1 MVKFDVAEEENRGDV
16 DGFDPEAPPA
26 KSKSFASKS
35 LGESEK
41 TGIQVTLYQLRYKVP
56 APGGGDRYLLGN
68 PEPITGTMDPGMMI
82 ALMGSSGAGKSTLMD
97 VISKRKTQ
105 GAVEGLVLFD
115 GHVPGGG
122 EVSRDT
128 GYVEQRDSLWGFF
141 SVTEMLLYTARLKM
155 PDKYTLQQKTD
166 RVTEVIDQ
174 LGLTKSKDTKIGG
187 AMVRGVS
194 GGEAKRISIA
204 IGLLNNPRIM
214 FFDEPTSG
222 LDSAISLDVMSQVR
236 TLADEGRTVL
246 VTIHQPSG
254 KVFGLFSDII
264 LLSRD
269 AETKAGNIAYY
280 GPAGEEVKSY
290 FVDKGYPFDA
300 DEVDNIAEYLL
311 NIVSGGVSGPKGG
324 NELIE
329 GFHNSEICDENERIA
344 EGIANAAGGLDHAK
358 ATTLGGSPVYN
369 NSFFSEV
376 YTLTLF
382 KGRSQWKDVY
392 FAISRLG
399 LWIVA
404 SLLIISM
411 YADQPQ
417 TPLGLFVVIAILFIT
432 IFITALITVI
442 YIPSLINDKPVFIR
456 ESHDA
461 CYRPLSYA
469 TSNFLIE
476 TSATFLS
483 SICYA
488 SILYWAVGPLM
499 KRTAGAFFFFM
510 LTQFLYATTATVI
523 TLTLAAPMPNIE
535 LAAGGVSIYCL
546 LNVAVMGFLSP
557 VPPWWGWAAM
567 ISYMRWTF
575 GALMINQFT
584 DNYVN
589 ICADVPED
597 QLISVSRLENVNLTA
612 IESGE
617 TSLMPANSSPDSL
630 ICSLLTA
637 MEGLANQPQPVTT
650 QSIVDNACP
659 GANGLVG
666 NLMFGPPSSQYSIYN
681 PAIKVPV
688 ERFCEPIV
696 PQLLYGTLPSFPDF
710 AINNTAAAILDFFPM
725 QNSAKSRAYDY
736 ASNPRFSDFN
746 MWYCLLILLLLFFNW
761 YFLYWQS
768 CKLSIKLVKR

>member
-1 MVKFDVAEEENRGDV
+1 M
-16 DGFDPEAPPA
+16 
-26 KSKSFASKS
+26 
-35 LGESEK
+35 
-41 TGIQVTLYQLRYKVP
+41 
-56 APGGGDRYLLGN
+56 
-68 PEPITGTMDPGMMI
+68 
-82 ALMGSSGAGKSTLMD
+82 
-97 VISKRKTQ
+97 
-105 GAVEGLVLFD
+105 
-115 GHVPGGG
+115 
-122 EVSRDT
+122 
-128 GYVEQRDSLWGFF
+128 F
-141 SVTEMLLYTARLKM
+141 S
-155 PDKYTLQQKTD
+155 
-166 RVTEVIDQ
+166 
-174 LGLTKSKDTKIGG
+174 
-187 AMVRGVS
+187 
-194 GGEAKRISIA
+194 
-204 IGLLNNPRIM
+204 
-214 FFDEPTSG
+214 
-222 LDSAISLDVMSQVR
+222 
-236 TLADEGRTVL
+236 
-246 VTIHQPSG
+246 
-254 KVFGLFSDII
+254 LFSDII

-280 GPAGEEVKSY
+280 GPAGEEVKNY

-589 ICADVPED
+589 ICADVPAD

-659 GANGLVG
+659 RQRPRGQPHVRVHAVELLEPQLAGVTAPLRGAT
-666 NLMFGPPSSQYSIYN
+666 
-681 PAIKVPV
+681 V
-688 ERFCEPIV
+688 ERVRVRIGGV
-696 PQLLYGTLPSFPDF
+696 G
-710 AINNTAAAILDFFPM
+710 
-725 QNSAKSRAYDY
+725 Y
-736 ASNPRFSDFN
+736 A
-746 MWYCLLILLLLFFNW
+746 
-761 YFLYWQS
+761 
-768 CKLSIKLVKR
+768 